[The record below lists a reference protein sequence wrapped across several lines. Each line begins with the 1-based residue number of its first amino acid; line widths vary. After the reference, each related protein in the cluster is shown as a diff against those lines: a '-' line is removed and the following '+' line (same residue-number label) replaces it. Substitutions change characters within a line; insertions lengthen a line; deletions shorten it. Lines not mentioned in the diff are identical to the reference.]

1 MSLSRLALSAILMLI
16 FSVSV
21 FAQDDDEQLAPR
33 GGTATV
39 TIITDPPNSDVYLD
53 GEHLGK
59 SPIIKRKF
67 RTGPLKLIVQDQN
80 KDLVNTRF
88 NVWPNKENRYDAKT
102 VMPIGR
108 IKVTTNPAK
117 CNIYLDDE
125 IADRTDGSE
134 LTINSVDA
142 GDHTIGA
149 ECGGKLS
156 FFKILIS
163 VQGEQQ
169 TDVFMDVQKKKG
181 KATIEGKD
189 AMK

>member
-1 MSLSRLALSAILMLI
+1 MSIFRFTLPAVLMLV
-16 FSVSV
+16 FSISV
-21 FAQDDDEQLAPR
+21 FAQDDDEKLAPR

-53 GEHLGK
+53 GQHLGK

-67 RTGPLKLIVQDQN
+67 HTGPLKLIVQDQN

-88 NVWPNKENRYDAKT
+88 NVWPNKENVYDAKT

-108 IKVTTNPAK
+108 IKVTTNPPK
-117 CNIYLDDE
+117 CNIYLDGE
-125 IADRTDGSE
+125 IADRTEGSE

-142 GDHTIGA
+142 GDHTLGA
-149 ECGGKLS
+149 ECGGKLK
-156 FFKILIS
+156 FEILIP
-163 VQGEQQ
+163 VQGEQL
-169 TDVFMDVQKKKG
+169 TEVHLDVQKKKG

-189 AMK
+189 VMK

>member
-1 MSLSRLALSAILMLI
+1 MNLFRLTLSAIFMLV

-21 FAQDDDEQLAPR
+21 FAQDDDEKLAPR

-53 GEHLGK
+53 GEYLGK
-59 SPIIKRKF
+59 SPINKRKF

-88 NVWPNKENRYDAKT
+88 NVWPNKENVYEAKT

-108 IKVTTNPAK
+108 IKVTTNPPK

-149 ECGGKLS
+149 ECGKL
-156 FFKILIS
+156 FYKILIP
-163 VQGEQQ
+163 VQGEQL
-169 TDVFMDVQKKKG
+169 TEVHLDAQKKKG
-181 KATIEGKD
+181 KATIDGKD
-189 AMK
+189 VMK